1 MRRLA
6 WLFGG
11 FALGHA
17 LSAGLFA
24 ARSLPPAA
32 PPDSES
38 SFHARRRG
46 GGSSAAVETTRWE
59 AEAGFERA
67 YREKGPP
74 GRRAVELLD
83 LSEAPQD
90 EPLESAESSLAALA
104 SSLDRGEVEA
114 ALSRARAEGAAPEVV
129 AHYQYLK
136 DVIDAFLQ
144 GRLPELLRRIRGI

>member
-17 LSAGLFA
+17 LSAGFFA
-24 ARSLPPAA
+24 ARTLPPPS
-32 PPDSES
+32 PPES
-38 SFHARRRG
+38 PASFHARRRG

-67 YREKGPP
+67 YREKGLPD
-74 GRRAVELLD
+74 RRAIELLD
-83 LSEAPQD
+83 LRESD
-90 EPLESAESSLAALA
+90 EDPLESAESSLAALA
-104 SSLDRGEVEA
+104 ASLDRGEVEA
-114 ALSRARAEGAAPEVV
+114 ALSRAKTEGAAPEVV

-136 DVIDAFLQ
+136 DVLDAFLE
-144 GRLPELLRRIRGI
+144 GRLPELLRRIRGA